1 MELGISIFGALVLA
15 FLLLTFLSAVFAIS
29 IVLALTV
36 GIFFTFSFLIQ
47 NIEDVKI
54 LDVIF
59 LFSLSI
65 FGAASIATLFG
76 RFTVIPPRL
85 YTAKKPKLSLRLI
98 NFTLLVLLLL
108 TFIIWYGFEKIV
120 SMKESFSTIPI

>member
-1 MELGISIFGALVLA
+1 MELGISIFGALVLV

-36 GIFFTFSFLIQ
+36 GVFFIFSFLIQ

-54 LDVIF
+54 LDAIF
-59 LFSLSI
+59 LFSLAI
-65 FGAASIATLFG
+65 FGAALIVALFG

-85 YTAKKPKLSLRLI
+85 YTIKKPKLSLRFF
-98 NFTLLVLLLL
+98 NFTVLVLLLL

-120 SMKESFSTIPI
+120 SIKESFSTIPI

>member
-54 LDVIF
+54 LDAIF
-59 LFSLSI
+59 LFSLAI
-65 FGAASIATLFG
+65 FGAALFVALFG

-85 YTAKKPKLSLRLI
+85 YPTKKPKLSLRLI
-98 NFTLLVLLLL
+98 NFILLALLLL
-108 TFIIWYGFEKIV
+108 TFIIWYGFEKIT
-120 SMKESFSTIPI
+120 SLKESFSTIPI

>member
-1 MELGISIFGALVLA
+1 MELGISIFGALVLV

-54 LDVIF
+54 LDAIF
-59 LFSLSI
+59 LFSLAI
-65 FGAASIATLFG
+65 FGAASIVVLFG

-85 YTAKKPKLSLRLI
+85 YTIKKPKLSLRFI
-98 NFTLLVLLLL
+98 NFTVLVLLLL

-120 SMKESFSTIPI
+120 SIKESFSTTPI